1 MPTPMHRAKMKSS
14 ADSARWVSFSFISF
28 FRLLR
33 YSQRLAGVTDYA
45 LIIDS
50 CKQVNLLLCRR

>member
-1 MPTPMHRAKMKSS
+1 MPTPMHRAKIKSS

-33 YSQRLAGVTDYA
+33 YSQRLLV
-45 LIIDS
+45 LRIMH
-50 CKQVNLLLCRR
+50 